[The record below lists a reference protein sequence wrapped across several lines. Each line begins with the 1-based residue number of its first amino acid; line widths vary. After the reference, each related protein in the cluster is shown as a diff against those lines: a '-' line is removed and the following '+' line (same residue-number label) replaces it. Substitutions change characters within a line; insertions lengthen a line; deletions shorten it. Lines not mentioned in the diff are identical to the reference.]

1 MKDATNINPSRRES
15 LARSFPLNPPHPSQS
30 TSQNVFWNEFEDQI
44 LANAKE
50 ARIAVGQLAKLDV
63 KFDSPFKESRP
74 PPSTR
79 QILGKSI
86 SGDKLNRC
94 DDSSLMRG
102 VKLQIQENVA
112 DWIDFK

>member
-1 MKDATNINPSRRES
+1 MKDATNINPSRREL
-15 LARSFPLNPPHPSQS
+15 LARRNPPPSSQS
-30 TSQNVFWNEFEDQI
+30 RSQNVFWNEFEDQM

-50 ARIAVGQLAKLDV
+50 ARIAVTKLDV

-94 DDSSLMRG
+94 DDSSLH
-102 VKLQIQENVA
+102 
-112 DWIDFK
+112 

>member
-30 TSQNVFWNEFEDQI
+30 TSQNVFWNEFEDQM

-50 ARIAVGQLAKLDV
+50 ARIAVTKLDV
-63 KFDSPFKESRP
+63 KFDSPFKESRL
-74 PPSTR
+74 PPSPR
-79 QILGKSI
+79 QILAKSI

-94 DDSSLMRG
+94 DDSSLMRE
-102 VKLQIQENVA
+102 VKLQI
-112 DWIDFK
+112 

>member
-1 MKDATNINPSRRES
+1 M
-15 LARSFPLNPPHPSQS
+15 
-30 TSQNVFWNEFEDQI
+30 

-50 ARIAVGQLAKLDV
+50 ARIAVGQLTKLDV

-74 PPSTR
+74 PPSPR

-102 VKLQIQENVA
+102 AKLQIQENVA